1 MSVHKTLKSAYFSK
15 IPENFIFVTVCPPL
29 TPDSNFIEA
38 QSRVLVRVRVGLR
51 VRLIQLTSAACGV
64 LLSSLRLSIAG
75 PS

>member
-51 VRLIQLTSAACGV
+51 VRLRV
-64 LLSSLRLSIAG
+64 RL
-75 PS
+75 